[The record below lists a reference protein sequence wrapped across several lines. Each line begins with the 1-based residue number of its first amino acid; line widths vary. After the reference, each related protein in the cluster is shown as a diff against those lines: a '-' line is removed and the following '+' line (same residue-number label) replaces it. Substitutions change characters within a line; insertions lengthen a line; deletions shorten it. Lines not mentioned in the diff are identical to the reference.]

1 VATPHTEAAPTETHV
16 PSQIGPRLREQ
27 RERLGMSL
35 REIARRIGVS
45 ASLIS
50 QIERDKVNPSVS
62 TLWALARELGL
73 NMGDLFDEETAP
85 GDSRRHGAEST
96 PVVTPE
102 QRAVINLA
110 SGVIWERLT
119 PERDPSVEF
128 LRVTYDA
135 GSESCPADSLI
146 THGGREYAFVISGQL
161 GVRVGFDEYY
171 LEPGHSITFDA
182 TSPHR
187 LWAIGDEPSRPSGW
201 SSAAR
206 ATAAFPR
213 PRTRRRRVAPRRSAP
228 CPRSGR
234 RPSRRSSPSRRACSP
249 A

>member
-35 REIARRIGVS
+35 REIARRVGVS

-73 NMGDLFDEETAP
+73 NMGDLFDEETGA
-85 GDSRRHGAEST
+85 GDSRPHGAGST

-119 PERDPSVEF
+119 PERDPSIEF

-187 LWAIGDEPSRPSGW
+187 LWAIGDEPVEAVWVVVGRQSD
-201 SSAAR
+201 
-206 ATAAFPR
+206 
-213 PRTRRRRVAPRRSAP
+213 RRLPP
-228 CPRSGR
+228 P
-234 RPSRRSSPSRRACSP
+234 
-249 A
+249 